1 MRRDQLGR
9 VLRLIQL
16 LSGSSGRTL
25 AQLQAELGV
34 TKRTVQRDIAALEQ
48 AGLPVE
54 SRTRNGTVRWR
65 FIDGFHAN
73 SPIVFTMPELMALY
87 FSRGLLR
94 PLHGTALYEAI
105 ESALDKVGA
114 AIPAQGHVLLQ
125 GLDRTIAVSNFG
137 WKDYRQ
143 FKGIIA
149 SITRAVHHGFTM
161 RISHAT
167 VRHKSAVTRSVDP
180 YKLWYANGG
189 LYLVGFDHGKEE
201 VRIYAVDRIRSA
213 AVTNRRFEILKGF
226 DFEEY
231 QKTAFQIVGGE
242 PQLVRI
248 KFSPEQAPYIQER
261 IWHESQK
268 LEPQPD
274 GSVILSLE
282 VASLWEV
289 KRWLYGWGK
298 DAEVIEPPAMREWI
312 LDECST
318 ILERALTARR
328 AKRANDRKQGPRA
341 KELR

>member
-1 MRRDQLGR
+1 MRGDQLSR
-9 VLRLIQL
+9 IWRLVQL
-16 LSGSSGRTL
+16 LSGSNGRTL
-25 AQLQAELGV
+25 AQLHAELGV
-34 TKRTVQRDIAALEQ
+34 SKRTVQRDIAALERS
-48 AGLPVE
+48 GFPIE
-54 SRTRNGTVRWR
+54 SRTRNSTVRWR
-65 FIDGFHAN
+65 FVDGFHAN
-73 SPIVFTMPELMALY
+73 SPVVFTMPELMALY
-87 FSRGLLR
+87 FSRGLLK
-94 PLHGTALYEAI
+94 PLQGTPLYEAI

-149 SITRAVHHGFTM
+149 SITRAVHHGFTV

-167 VRHKSAVTRSVDP
+167 VRHKSAVTRLVDP

-189 LYLVGFDHGKEE
+189 LYLVGFDHDKED
-201 VRIYAVDRIRSA
+201 VRIFAVDRIRSA
-213 AVTNRRFEILKGF
+213 AVTSRRFEILKGF

-231 QKTAFQIVGGE
+231 QKTAFQIIGGD

-248 KFSPEQAPYIQER
+248 KFSPEQAPYIAER

-289 KRWLYGWGK
+289 KRWLLGWGA
-298 DAEVIEPPAMREWI
+298 DAIALEPQKLMAELEKEVSI
-312 LDECST
+312 L
-318 ILERALTARR
+318 
-328 AKRANDRKQGPRA
+328 KQIYS
-341 KELR
+341 